1 MQLKNKAAAEKWIR
15 TGERE
20 LRQLESPESPL
31 TCRSGSPLL
40 DLLQV
45 LPPHLLAP
53 ADLAGLT
60 FAELAKATNGFAE
73 RNLVGRGGFGAV
85 YCGVL
90 ADGSMVAVKKML
102 DPDLD
107 RNLVPL
113 RGCCIADDDIEEGK
127 QRFLVYDFMP
137 NSALEDFIYRNKEA
151 AASRTCITARCAR
164 VADFGSPRSGVME
177 KFVLVGILCAHVM
190 VALRP
195 TIGDAL
201 RMLEGDMDVPEL
213 PDRPLPYGHSLMF
226 SEAGSIFSASPA
238 FSGPLAPFITLVLA
252 SGRASLGEDLY
263 QAITT
268 EYIPI
273 EEMFVSLSLKTEL
286 CMEPKDF

>member
-1 MQLKNKAAAEKWIR
+1 MDR
-15 TGERE
+15 RRERE
-20 LRQLESPESPL
+20 LRQLESPL
-31 TCRSGSPLL
+31 TCRSGSSLL

-53 ADLAGLT
+53 VDLAGLT

-73 RNLVGRGGFGAV
+73 RNLIGCGGFGAV
-85 YCGVL
+85 YRGVL
-90 ADGSMVAVKKML
+90 ADGSVVAVKKML
-102 DPDLD
+102 DPDPD

-113 RGCCIADDDIEEGK
+113 RGCCIATDNIEEGK
-127 QRFLVYDFMP
+127 QRT
-137 NSALEDFIYRNKEA
+137 
-151 AASRTCITARCAR
+151 RTCITARCAR

-226 SEAGSIFSASPA
+226 SEAGSDFSASPA

-273 EEMFVSLSLKTEL
+273 KEIFVSLSLKTEHRCSV
-286 CMEPKDF
+286 CMEPKDFRGIEKEVPRTAFLELHEG

>member
-1 MQLKNKAAAEKWIR
+1 MQLKNKAVAEKWIGD
-15 TGERE
+15 GEME
-20 LRQLESPESPL
+20 LRQLESPL
-31 TCRSGSPLL
+31 TCRSGSSLL
-40 DLLQV
+40 DLPQV

-53 ADLAGLT
+53 VDLAGLT

-73 RNLVGRGGFGAV
+73 RNLVSCGGFGAV
-85 YCGVL
+85 YRGVL
-90 ADGSMVAVKKML
+90 ADGSVVAVKKML
-102 DPDLD
+102 DSDPD

-113 RGCCIADDDIEEGK
+113 RGCCIATDDIEEGK
-127 QRFLVYDFMP
+127 Q
-137 NSALEDFIYRNKEA
+137 
-151 AASRTCITARCAR
+151 RTCITARCAR

-195 TIGDAL
+195 TIGDTL

-226 SEAGSIFSASPA
+226 SEAGSDFSASPA

-273 EEMFVSLSLKTEL
+273 EEIFVSLSLKTEH
-286 CMEPKDF
+286 